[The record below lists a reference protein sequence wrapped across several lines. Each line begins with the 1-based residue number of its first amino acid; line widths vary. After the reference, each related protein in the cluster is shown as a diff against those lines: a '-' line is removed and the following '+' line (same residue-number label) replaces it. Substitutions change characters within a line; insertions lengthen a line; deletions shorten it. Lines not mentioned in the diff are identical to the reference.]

1 MKQAR
6 METTDNTRVYHTV
19 VSFLKRLVKLKNKVE
34 VEKMDLFAERLTV
47 ALQEKFEGHWVPEK
61 PSKGQAY
68 RCIRVNAFH
77 KYDQE
82 LLRACSESGVHYGDL
97 GLPWEIT
104 LWVDPG
110 EVCGRYGEQNFHF
123 SIATFSSDKDE
134 MTSDYHSGSS
144 DEGST
149 SSSPLTVTNRKCQ
162 VTQGAEATP
171 PSLILKLLMLL
182 CLN

>member
-1 MKQAR
+1 MKFGFKRKER
-6 METTDNTRVYHTV
+6 MKSEIAAV

-47 ALQEKFEGHWVPEK
+47 ALQEKFEGHWVPER

-77 KYDQE
+77 KYDPE
-82 LLRACSESGVHYGDL
+82 LLRACRESGVHYGDL

-110 EVCGRYGEQNFHF
+110 EVCGRYGEQNFDF
-123 SIATFSSDKDE
+123 SIATFSTDQNE
-134 MTSDYHSGSS
+134 MTFFYHSDSS

-149 SSSPLTVTNRKCQ
+149 HSSPLTVPNRKCQ
-162 VTQGAEATP
+162 A
-171 PSLILKLLMLL
+171 
-182 CLN
+182 LNPAAPAWEP

>member
-1 MKQAR
+1 MRRLCR
-6 METTDNTRVYHTV
+6 MRNEIAAV

-110 EVCGRYGEQNFHF
+110 EVCTESRI
-123 SIATFSSDKDE
+123 SISQLPHFSSDKDE

-149 SSSPLTVTNRKCQ
+149 RSSPLTVTNRKCQ
-162 VTQGAEATP
+162 VTQGAEAHTP
-171 PSLILKLLMLL
+171 LTYS
-182 CLN
+182 

>member
-1 MKQAR
+1 MHFTSRPPEAPREQCRMKSEIAA
-6 METTDNTRVYHTV
+6 V

-47 ALQEKFEGHWVPEK
+47 ALQEKFEGHWVPER

-77 KYDQE
+77 KYDPE
-82 LLRACSESGVHYGDL
+82 LLRACRESGVHYGDL

-110 EVCGRYGEQNFHF
+110 EVCGR
-123 SIATFSSDKDE
+123 
-134 MTSDYHSGSS
+134 
-144 DEGST
+144 
-149 SSSPLTVTNRKCQ
+149 
-162 VTQGAEATP
+162 GAHIPP
-171 PSLILKLLMLL
+171 PSPSPTGSAR
-182 CLN
+182 

>member
-1 MKQAR
+1 MRNEIAA
-6 METTDNTRVYHTV
+6 V

-110 EVCGRYGEQNFHF
+110 EVCG
-123 SIATFSSDKDE
+123 SINTI
-134 MTSDYHSGSS
+134 HSGQ
-144 DEGST
+144 T
-149 SSSPLTVTNRKCQ
+149 KLIQLPNKTKT
-162 VTQGAEATP
+162 TQTKHFNK
-171 PSLILKLLMLL
+171 IKK
-182 CLN
+182 

>member
-6 METTDNTRVYHTV
+6 METTDNTRRMKSEIAAV

-82 LLRACSESGVHYGDL
+82 LLRACSESGVHYGTKTHNYSSL
-97 GLPWEIT
+97 FFRLSIPRFSLLVYSEHKHYT
-104 LWVDPG
+104 LWSNQA
-110 EVCGRYGEQNFHF
+110 Y
-123 SIATFSSDKDE
+123 
-134 MTSDYHSGSS
+134 
-144 DEGST
+144 GST

-171 PSLILKLLMLL
+171 PSLILKLLVLL

>member
-1 MKQAR
+1 MRNEIAA
-6 METTDNTRVYHTV
+6 V

-110 EVCGRYGEQNFHF
+110 EVCGR
-123 SIATFSSDKDE
+123 
-134 MTSDYHSGSS
+134 
-144 DEGST
+144 
-149 SSSPLTVTNRKCQ
+149 
-162 VTQGAEATP
+162 
-171 PSLILKLLMLL
+171 
-182 CLN
+182 

>member
-1 MKQAR
+1 MKSEIA
-6 METTDNTRVYHTV
+6 VV

-68 RCIRVNAFH
+68 RCIRVNVFH
-77 KYDQE
+77 KYDPE
-82 LLRACSESGVHYGDL
+82 LLRACRESGVHYGDL

-110 EVCGRYGEQNFHF
+110 EVCGSQKQNFEF
-123 SIATFSSDKDE
+123 SIATFSTDKNE
-134 MTSDYHSGSS
+134 MTLFYHSGSS
-144 DEGST
+144 DEGRT
-149 SSSPLTVTNRKCQ
+149 HSSPLTVPNRKCQ
-162 VTQGAEATP
+162 VTQGAESP
-171 PSLILKLLMLL
+171 PSLVLKLLVLV
-182 CLN
+182 CLNSSSTFSFSRR

>member
-1 MKQAR
+1 MKNEIAA
-6 METTDNTRVYHTV
+6 V
-19 VSFLKRLVKLKNKVE
+19 VSFLKRLVELKNKVE

-77 KYDQE
+77 KYDPE
-82 LLRACSESGVHYGDL
+82 LLRACRESGVHYGDL

-110 EVCGRYGEQNFHF
+110 EVCGRYGEQNFEF
-123 SIATFSSDKDE
+123 SVATFSH
-134 MTSDYHSGSS
+134 HSGSS

-149 SSSPLTVTNRKCQ
+149 HSSPLTVHNRKCQ
-162 VTQGAEATP
+162 VTQGAESP
-171 PSLILKLLMLL
+171 PSLVLKLLVFL
-182 CLN
+182 CLNSSSTFSFPRC

>member
-1 MKQAR
+1 MRNEIAA
-6 METTDNTRVYHTV
+6 V

-149 SSSPLTVTNRKCQ
+149 RSSPLTITNRKCQ
-162 VTQGAEATP
+162 ALNPDAPAWEP
-171 PSLILKLLMLL
+171 KKKLSGMVHKIP
-182 CLN
+182 

>member
-1 MKQAR
+1 MRRLCRMKSEIAA
-6 METTDNTRVYHTV
+6 V

-82 LLRACSESGVHYGDL
+82 LLRACSESGVHYGTKTHNYSSL
-97 GLPWEIT
+97 FFRLSIPRFSLLPHPHLTSVLQNTILVDNQEKLYT
-104 LWVDPG
+104 LKPLIICDHGIHVLNQKIKSKP
-110 EVCGRYGEQNFHF
+110 RY
-123 SIATFSSDKDE
+123 FSSK
-134 MTSDYHSGSS
+134 MG
-144 DEGST
+144 GW
-149 SSSPLTVTNRKCQ
+149 PF
-162 VTQGAEATP
+162 
-171 PSLILKLLMLL
+171 
-182 CLN
+182 